1 MEALN
6 TEVLWLAKRRG
17 VSETELLKKS
27 AVDYWALLRYEMDL
41 MNSEI
46 ESYEK
51 AK

>member
-17 VSETELLKKS
+17 VSETDLLKKS
-27 AVDYWALLRYEMDL
+27 ATDYWSLLRYEMDV
-41 MNSEI
+41 MNAEI

-51 AK
+51 SK